1 MSEHL
6 FVVGPGRV
14 GGSLA
19 LDLAHA
25 GRFESVT
32 VVGRGEAPPDPIARS
47 DRIRYVAAGADGAVA
62 EPLGETRPPEALVFC
77 VPDDRLREVVAAW
90 AAGVPPQGAKLRY
103 AVHTSG
109 LHDAEALAPL
119 RRHGAAVASW
129 HPLLAIGTPRRGRF
143 RACTFGVEGDPA
155 AVEWA
160 SGLALELGATAVRVR
175 SEAKALYHAAA
186 VYGSNFLI
194 ACLAVAAR
202 LLAESLERS
211 PVGAPEGRFA
221 GGPGGL
227 PATGTERRNAAG
239 PDESLTHLVPLA
251 RSALDSLAASGLA
264 RGATGPVTR
273 GDVGTIARHLD
284 ALDPAARR
292 LYRALAAELLRL
304 DQAGLPEET
313 RGRLAALLESEEG
326 GEEVPTEGG
335 GPNGL

>member
-32 VVGRGEAPPDPIARS
+32 VVGRREAPPDPIARS
-47 DRIRYVAAGADGAVA
+47 DRIRYVAAGGDGAVA
-62 EPLGETRPPEALVFC
+62 EALGETGPPQALVFC

-90 AAGVPPQGAKLRY
+90 AADVPPAAKPRY

-109 LHDAEALAPL
+109 LHDAETLAPL

-143 RACTFGVEGDPA
+143 RSCTFGVEGDPE

-160 SGLALELGATAVRVR
+160 SGVSLELGATAVRVR

-202 LLAESLERS
+202 LLADSLERS
-211 PVGAPEGRFA
+211 PAGGPEGRS
-221 GGPGGL
+221 
-227 PATGTERRNAAG
+227 AAG

-273 GDVGTIARHLD
+273 GDVGTIARHLE